1 MPVAPISHSRIALA
15 SLPRT
20 APDRSLATISQRL
33 YSPFPLTGW
42 ITWVAPALLGVVA
55 GIIRFTSL
63 GRPNTV
69 AFDETYYAKDAWA
82 LLRYGVE
89 HKSVEN
95 HEDLMLTAGDNWRS
109 VEAFTNEGSFVVH
122 PPTGKWTIALGE
134 YLFGVTP
141 FGWRF
146 MVALLGTLSVVL
158 IARIVRRMTRSDL
171 IGGIAGLLLALDG
184 IHIVMSRTA
193 LLDMVLSTFVLAGF
207 GSLVLDRDRTRRH
220 LALLGSDSPDTWAE
234 IGSGF
239 GPRLGIRPWRLVAIF
254 FLALAVSVKWSGLW
268 FLAIFMIMSLLWD
281 VSMRRTIGVERP
293 WLATLLVSAPA
304 AFAATVVISI
314 GVYLTSWTGW
324 FITDTGWGRQWATD
338 KGDSWIPESLR
349 SFLNYHSEAWN
360 FHVNLDSEHSY
371 QSNPLSWPFMTRPTS
386 FVYESIKDGSQGCP
400 TDHCSQEVLAL
411 GNPIIWWA
419 ALLAVP
425 YQLWNW
431 FANRDWRS
439 GAVLAGIVA
448 GWFPW
453 LLYLDRTIFTFYTVA
468 YVPFIVMA
476 VAFTIM
482 KLLQRKPPQEQ
493 PWVVAFIGVY
503 LIAVIAAAW
512 WFYPIWT
519 GEVIPYDQWRL
530 RMWMPT
536 WV

>member
-1 MPVAPISHSRIALA
+1 MP
-15 SLPRT
+15 
-20 APDRSLATISQRL
+20 SQGIR
-33 YSPFPLTGW
+33 GW
-42 ITWVAPALLGVVA
+42 IAPLLIGLIA
-55 GIIRFTSL
+55 GIIRFVHL
-63 GRPNTV
+63 GRPNNV
-69 AFDETYYAKDAWA
+69 SFDETYYAKDAWA

-89 HKSVEN
+89 HVAVEN
-95 HEDLMLTAGDNWRS
+95 HDALMLTAGDNWRS
-109 VEAFTNEGSFVVH
+109 VNAFTNEGSFVVH
-122 PPTGKWTIALGE
+122 PPTGKWIIAIGE
-134 YLFGVTP
+134 FMFGVSP

-146 MVALLGTLSVVL
+146 MVALLGTISVVML
-158 IARIVRRMTRSDL
+158 ARIVRRMTRSDL

-184 IHIVMSRTA
+184 IHIVMSRSA
-193 LLDMVLSTFVLAGF
+193 LLDVILSTFVLAGF
-207 GSLVLDRDRTRRH
+207 GALVVDRDRTRRL
-220 LALLGSDSPDTWAE
+220 LAQSGVVVTT
-234 IGSGF
+234 GF
-239 GPRLGIRPWRLVAIF
+239 GPSLGVRPWRLAAIA
-254 FLALAVSVKWSGLW
+254 FLALGVSVKWSGLW
-268 FLAIFMIMSLLWD
+268 FLAIFMIMTLLWD
-281 VSMRRTIGVERP
+281 VSTRRAIGVPRP
-293 WLATLLVSAPA
+293 WIATLLLSAPI
-304 AFAATVVISI
+304 AFISTVIITVGI
-314 GVYLTSWTGW
+314 YLLSWTGW
-324 FITDTGWGRQWATD
+324 FLSDSGWGRNWAVD
-338 KGDSWIPESLR
+338 QGPSWLPDSLR
-349 SFLNYHSEAWN
+349 SLINYHSQAWN

-386 FVYESIKDGSQGCP
+386 FTYESIKDGSLGCP

-431 FANRDWRS
+431 IANRDWRS
-439 GAVLAGIVA
+439 GAILAGIVA

-482 KLLQRKPPQEQ
+482 KLLQRKPPQQ
-493 PWVVAFIGVY
+493 QRWMVALVGLYLFAVV
-503 LIAVIAAAW
+503 AAAW

-519 GEVIPYDQWRL
+519 GEVIPYTQWQL

>member
-1 MPVAPISHSRIALA
+1 M
-15 SLPRT
+15 
-20 APDRSLATISQRL
+20 ATIGQRL
-33 YSPFPLTGW
+33 NPPFPTKGIVGW
-42 ITWVAPALLGVVA
+42 IAPLSLGLIA
-55 GIIRFTSL
+55 GLIRFVQL

-82 LLRYGVE
+82 LLRFGVE
-89 HKSVEN
+89 LKAVAD
-95 HEDLMLTAGDNWRS
+95 HEPLMLSAGSNWRT

-122 PPTGKWTIALGE
+122 PPIGKWTIAIGE

-146 MVALLGTLSVVL
+146 MGALLGTIAVVL
-158 IARIVRRMTRSDL
+158 VARIVRRMTRSDL

-193 LLDMVLSTFVLAGF
+193 LLDVVLGTFILAGF
-207 GSLVLDRDRTRRH
+207 GSLVIDRDATRKR
-220 LALLGSDSPDTWAE
+220 LALLGARLGNTPQVWTE
-234 IGSGF
+234 IGLGF
-239 GPRLGIRPWRLVAIF
+239 GPRFGIRPWRLLAIF
-254 FLALAVSVKWSGLW
+254 FLALAVGVKWSGLW

-281 VSMRRTIGVERP
+281 VSTRRMIGVGRP
-293 WLATLLVSAPA
+293 WIVTLVKSAPA
-304 AFAATVVISI
+304 AFIATVLISI
-314 GVYLTSWTGW
+314 TVYVTSWTGW
-324 FITDTGWGRQWATD
+324 FLSDTGWGRDWATD
-338 KGDSWIPESLR
+338 KPDSWIPESLR
-349 SFLNYHSEAWN
+349 SLFNYHAEAWN
-360 FHVNLDSEHSY
+360 FHVDLDSEHSY
-371 QSNPLSWPFMTRPTS
+371 KSNPLSWPFMTRPTS

-400 TDHCSQEVLAL
+400 TDRCTQAVLAL

-431 FANRDWRS
+431 LNNRDWRS
-439 GAVLAGIVA
+439 GAIIAGIIA

-453 LLYLDRTIFTFYTVA
+453 MLYLDRTIFTFYTVV
-468 YVPFIVMA
+468 YVPFVVMA

-482 KLLQRKPPQEQ
+482 KLLQHKPPQQQ
-493 PWVVAFIGVY
+493 PVVIALIGIY
-503 LIAVIAAAW
+503 LLAVIAAAW

-519 GEVIPYDQWRL
+519 GEVIPYDQWKL

>member
-1 MPVAPISHSRIALA
+1 M
-15 SLPRT
+15 
-20 APDRSLATISQRL
+20 ATIQDRL
-33 YSPFPLTGW
+33 YPQFPTHGIVGW
-42 ITWVAPALLGVVA
+42 IAPLVVGVIA
-55 GIIRFTSL
+55 GILRFVQL

-82 LLRYGVE
+82 LLQFGVE
-89 HKSVEN
+89 HKAVEN
-95 HEDLMLTAGDNWRS
+95 HESLMLSAGSNCRA
-109 VEAFTNEGSFVVH
+109 VEAFTSEGSFVVH
-122 PPTGKWTIALGE
+122 PPVGKWTIAIGE
-134 YLFGVTP
+134 FIFGVSP

-146 MVALLGTLSVVL
+146 MVALLGTIAVVM

-193 LLDMVLSTFVLAGF
+193 LLDIVLGTFVLAGF
-207 GSLVLDRDRTRRH
+207 GALVLDRDSTRRR
-220 LALLGSDSPDTWAE
+220 LERLGNQLGNTPQVWAQ

-281 VSMRRTIGVERP
+281 VSTRRAIGVERP
-293 WLATLLVSAPA
+293 WLATLVLSAPV
-304 AFAATVVISI
+304 AFIATVFITI
-314 GVYLTSWTGW
+314 FVYLTSWTGW
-324 FITDTGWGRQWATD
+324 FLSDTGWGRNWAAD
-338 KGDSWIPESLR
+338 QPDSWIPDSLR
-349 SFLNYHSEAWN
+349 SLMNYHSEAWN
-360 FHVNLDSEHSY
+360 FHVNLDSDHSY

-386 FVYESIKDGSQGCP
+386 FVYESIKDGSLGCP

-431 FANRDWRS
+431 LSNRDWRS
-439 GAVLAGIVA
+439 GAILAGIIA

-468 YVPFIVMA
+468 YVPFVVMA
-476 VAFTIM
+476 VALTIM
-482 KLLQRKPPQEQ
+482 KLLQRKPPQQQ
-493 PWVVAFIGVY
+493 PVVIAFIGLY
-503 LIAVIAAAW
+503 LLAVIAAAW
-512 WFYPIWT
+512 WFYPIWV
-519 GEVIPYDQWRL
+519 GEVIPYDQWKL